1 MTFIINKP
9 SVHWC
14 VCVGQTRDLG
24 ETVEMFQDAAVQP
37 FLHPAAFDLWDL
49 LLHRVF
55 QHPLRLGLHAT
66 LVSGSTIN
74 LQYYMLNKEN
84 VIDPRLPVLSRPY
97 VLAQCFGCAVVEDTW
112 HYFLHRLLHHRR
124 IYKYIHK
131 VHHEFTVSKTSTCK
145 KKKEEVTTHRD
156 ECTCLYLCLCCP
168 SGSIWHAGRIRS
180 PC

>member
-66 LVSGSTIN
+66 LVS
-74 LQYYMLNKEN
+74 
-84 VIDPRLPVLSRPY
+84 
-97 VLAQCFGCAVVEDTW
+97 
-112 HYFLHRLLHHRR
+112 
-124 IYKYIHK
+124 
-131 VHHEFTVSKTSTCK
+131 
-145 KKKEEVTTHRD
+145 
-156 ECTCLYLCLCCP
+156 
-168 SGSIWHAGRIRS
+168 
-180 PC
+180 